1 MTTPTIPEPSSQQT
15 AERMHAF
22 HDDILRVM
30 EKYGEELA
38 PQLLALVLADV
49 YTGFVA
55 FLQID
60 RESATAL
67 VGRLYDNAQNS
78 HTHHTAH

>member
-1 MTTPTIPEPSSQQT
+1 MTTSDPLKT

-22 HDDILRVM
+22 HDDVLRVM
-30 EKYGEELA
+30 EKHGEELT

-49 YTGFVA
+49 YTSFAA

-60 RESATAL
+60 RESVTTL
-67 VGRLYDNAQNS
+67 VGKLYDNAQNS

>member
-22 HDDILRVM
+22 HDDVLRVM
-30 EKYGEELA
+30 EKHGDALP
-38 PQLLALVLADV
+38 PQLLAIVLADV
-49 YTGFVA
+49 YVGFA
-55 FLQID
+55 LFLDIN
-60 RESATAL
+60 RESVIEL